1 MSAGSHR
8 PRVVLVSRKTGLE
21 LLRERRGTLDQAR
34 FYLKS
39 RGQSLEDYLAADERF
54 RVAFQTVE
62 TALPADQRRVRVDR
76 QDLDRFLFAPDDVV
90 LVVGQDGLVANVA
103 KYLRGQRVLGI
114 NADPARFDGVL
125 CRHPPD
131 AAPKLLRWLEQP
143 DASFRIERRTMVVAE
158 REDGQRLL
166 ALNEVFVGH
175 RTHQSA
181 RYTIS
186 AGKEKARHSSSGVLC
201 TTGTGAT
208 GWARSIREQRKI
220 TQPLPRPDEP
230 RLAWLVREPFP
241 SVSTSTEL
249 DFGLLEA
256 EDRLVLASEM
266 AEDGVAFADGIE
278 SDALEFL
285 GGQSLTLRR
294 AEEVLELVVPT
305 AAETKAP
312 AQARPKAGAQTERR
326 LKRKK

>member
-1 MSAGSHR
+1 M
-8 PRVVLVSRKTGLE
+8 VLVSRKTGLE

-39 RGQSLEDYLAADERF
+39 RGQSLEDYQAADERF
-54 RVAFQTVE
+54 RAAFLKVE
-62 TALPADQRRVRVDR
+62 NALPADQRRVRVDR

-125 CRHPPD
+125 CRHPPE
-131 AAPKLLRWLEQP
+131 AAPALLRWLEQQ
-143 DASFRIERRTMVVAE
+143 DASFQIERRTMVVAE

-186 AGKEKARHSSSGVLC
+186 AGKKKARHSSSGVLC

-208 GWARSIREQRKI
+208 GWARSIREQRRLA
-220 TQPLPRPDEP
+220 QDLPWPDEP

-249 DFGLLEA
+249 DFGLLGP

-278 SDALEFL
+278 TDALEFL

-294 AEEVLELVVPT
+294 AEEVLRLVVPASSGASPNSSSQRQ
-305 AAETKAP
+305 AAK
-312 AQARPKAGAQTERR
+312 RR
-326 LKRKK
+326 R